1 MAFPKKLLI
10 EGEEVV
16 LDLRPHWF
24 FFFGPMFGAALTV
37 IAMFVLSGFTGGGI
51 QAFFLWLGLAALV
64 FFLAWAGWRY
74 LSWINTNFVVTT
86 ARVVYRSG
94 VFAKSGIQI
103 PLERVNNVI
112 FRQHLLERALG
123 AGNLIIESAGE
134 TGRQE
139 FQNVRHP
146 DAVQNVINREME
158 ANENRKYQKVG
169 EAAAGG
175 VANPTAAPAVTDVA
189 TQLEK
194 LEGLLQRGSISQEEF
209 DQQKKK
215 LFGQA

>member
-37 IAMFVLSGFTGGGI
+37 IAMFVIAIISDGWLQTTVVY
-51 QAFFLWLGLAALV
+51 LGLAALV

-123 AGNLIIESAGE
+123 AGDLIIESAGE

-139 FQNVRHP
+139 FRNVRHP

-158 ANENRKYQKVG
+158 ANENRKYERVG
-169 EAAAGG
+169 EAAASG
-175 VANPTAAPAVTDVA
+175 VAPTPAPAATDVA

-194 LEGLLQRGSISQEEF
+194 LEGLLQRGTISQAEF
-209 DQQKKK
+209 DAQKAK
-215 LFGQA
+215 LLGQA